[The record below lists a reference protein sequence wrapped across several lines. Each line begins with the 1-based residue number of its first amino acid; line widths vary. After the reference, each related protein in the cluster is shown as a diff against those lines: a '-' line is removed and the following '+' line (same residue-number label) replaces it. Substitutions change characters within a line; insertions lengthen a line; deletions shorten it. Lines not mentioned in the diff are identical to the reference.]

1 MGNPELPL
9 VQWIS
14 PALLFRGEIQNL
26 YAFEFG
32 LALVSLGRVAVL
44 RLPSGTVE
52 EEFER
57 LEFVTLGLQTVGLT
71 LLCAVLAQGWIV
83 WWATESLG

>member
-44 RLPSGTVE
+44 RLPP
-52 EEFER
+52 ER